1 MLFFLKFQVMNHTTL
16 EENFLMGK
24 EKKQDCGG
32 LQKED
37 FIAGEN
43 CSTAE
48 RAYRDTEENNNCYGS
63 HSYEIP

>member
-1 MLFFLKFQVMNHTTL
+1 MVMNHTTL

-32 LQKED
+32 LQKEED

-48 RAYRDTEENNNCYGS
+48 RAYRDTEENNNRSGS
-63 HSYEIP
+63 HSYEIS

>member
-1 MLFFLKFQVMNHTTL
+1 MNHTTL

-32 LQKED
+32 LQKEED

-48 RAYRDTEENNNCYGS
+48 RAYRDTEENNNRSGS
-63 HSYEIP
+63 HSYEIS